1 MKTKRPHTKNHTKA
15 KILERER
22 APLIEHLQELKR
34 RLFYVVVSVAVG
46 GAIAFGLENQ
56 LIKGLLRPS
65 HGQKFI
71 YTSPM
76 GGINFLFSV
85 CIYVG
90 VALSLPIIV
99 YQFLQFIR
107 PLMRNTTARFVFV
120 GSAISGFIALV
131 GIVFGYFIGL
141 PAALTFLFHS
151 FHNPQVQ
158 ALITI
163 QAYMSFV
170 TAYLLGSAL
179 MFQLPLFL
187 IFINR
192 IKPLKPST
200 LLKYER
206 HVIIVSVIVGFIMN
220 PSPNLVSQSIVVVPI
235 ILMYQVGIGIVW
247 LINRNGRGD
256 KFSALLNED
265 AARRAERSQQAAQ
278 LLPVLH
284 PEQTELV
291 RPHRE
296 LELADTDWSRPSTQA
311 TAKAEPTPVR
321 VMPRTQYDISPAAA
335 FASQI
340 QSNSSAYQQIGAR
353 LSD

>member
-1 MKTKRPHTKNHTKA
+1 
-15 KILERER
+15 
-22 APLIEHLQELKR
+22 
-34 RLFYVVVSVAVG
+34 
-46 GAIAFGLENQ
+46 
-56 LIKGLLRPS
+56 
-65 HGQKFI
+65 
-71 YTSPM
+71 
-76 GGINFLFSV
+76 V

-90 VALSLPIIV
+90 VAISLPIIV

-120 GSAISGFIALV
+120 GSAVSGIIALL

-141 PAALTFLFHS
+141 PAALNFLFHS

-192 IKPLKPST
+192 IKPLKPGT

-206 HVIIVSVIVGFIMN
+206 HVIIGSVIVGFIMN
-220 PSPNLVSQSIVVVPI
+220 PSPNLLSQAIVVLPI

-256 KFSALLNED
+256 KFTSLLNED
-265 AARRAERSQQAAQ
+265 LARRAERSQQAAQ
-278 LLPVLH
+278 LLPVLQA
-284 PEQTELV
+284 EQADLT
-291 RPHRE
+291 RPRRE
-296 LELADTDWSRPSTQA
+296 LELADTEWSQSLAKTATENEPS
-311 TAKAEPTPVR
+311 PVR
-321 VMPRTQYDISPAAA
+321 VVPRAQYDTSPAVAL
-335 FASQI
+335 ASQM
-340 QSNSSAYQQIGAR
+340 QSGPSIYQQTNIP
-353 LSD
+353 LSFDR